1 VRGGPSI
8 KVHRGDPVVEQEML
22 PLPSSGI
29 LKPLYDGG
37 SSGAIPKIKKSSVT
51 FDIPPEVILPQSK
64 LVNSPGLPT
73 GLENANIENF
83 V

>member
-1 VRGGPSI
+1 
-8 KVHRGDPVVEQEML
+8 
-22 PLPSSGI
+22 
-29 LKPLYDGG
+29 
-37 SSGAIPKIKKSSVT
+37 VT

-83 V
+83 A